1 MHTPQGPAIEIDWPS
16 LAAVER
22 EASRIAQL
30 LQEIGTGNPVDPS
43 QFKNDRI
50 YGVSTDVV
58 KADTES
64 LCELCQQIEARNEL
78 SSYSLELQ
86 MWWREHKKLDLKR
99 KEQEALESRRRNS
112 MYQGSTPF
120 TNEQLIFVIDSAMS
134 AAFDR
139 IEGSTPYVGLSLSE
153 ATLER
158 TRHYRNACKDVIALF
173 IPILWAQTEG
183 VEVDDGMGCGDFYGW
198 EIFNKM
204 IDDYLSKV
212 MVNNP
217 PREFVPPSTRELAE
231 KIVSEHWKVA
241 IKSDTKRC

>member
-86 MWWREHKKLDLKR
+86 MWWREYKKIDEKH
-99 KEQEALESRRRNS
+99 KEQMALESRRRNS

-120 TNEQLIFVIDSAMS
+120 TNEQLIFVIDAAMS

-153 ATLER
+153 SNAIKLQN
-158 TRHYRNACKDVIALF
+158 YRCGCRDIIGIF

-183 VEVDDGMGCGDFYGW
+183 VEANDGMGTCDFHGW
-198 EIFNKM
+198 KEFESLV
-204 IDDYLSKV
+204 DDYLSKV
-212 MVNNP
+212 MVYNP
-217 PREFVPPSTRELAE
+217 PREITTPDTRKLAE
-231 KIVSEHWKVA
+231 MIVNEHWKIA